1 MKRKKKNILLFLSMS
16 FFLFFHHYEK
26 RRKRGDAETEKRQA
40 EGPRRDAENRT
51 SEIYARYAV
60 SIFLLFRDIKRKN
73 KILIRIP
80 RNAFFIK
87 TMAYADKFSIDRSI
101 ARSYSPMLNSLI
113 VSIVPQLDESLHH
126 YMLISLLRVI

>member
-26 RRKRGDAETEKRQA
+26 EEEAETEKRQA

-101 ARSYSPMLNSLI
+101 ARVFSNA
-113 VSIVPQLDESLHH
+113 
-126 YMLISLLRVI
+126 